1 MTGANVPEEILVATN
16 LEQQGKFNDHSRDH
30 DDEESTIDLV
40 GKARAIEAHKRQLAL
55 QELQERDRL
64 MEEARVA
71 EEERE
76 LYEAEEKG
84 LRAANSK
91 KKATNKKSKPTK
103 KTNDDNDDDDD
114 DDENATKA
122 TKSRG
127 PNFSL
132 VEDVLICQAYIAA
145 SEDPIVGNKSGSA
158 DFSEKLADMYRVLVG
173 AHVERERLLWKNKER
188 RGSNASSSDVEEFQA
203 PAFSFIERNGVGLWR
218 RYRVIGHDCIKL
230 FGIEE
235 THQAKSGENQQILH
249 DRHMEI
255 WKMRTQGNK
264 SFCFWPCAE
273 YLRNKQK
280 WKSVLIKD
288 DGNKAQGASVETVKI
303 ERPVGKKKATKDKE
317 RRELVQSIAKSA
329 ISEYVEEKLVVAK
342 KAKKEINEAGNV
354 FAEQRHQF
362 LAEASACLKIFL
374 QDAAMEKLM
383 AKATTP
389 DKAEW
394 QKKQAAIAM
403 AEMEKRSMQSMLAM
417 EENELRA
424 IAELKLKL
432 ELVEKQRCD
441 NLYDKENRFEGV

>member
-1 MTGANVPEEILVATN
+1 
-16 LEQQGKFNDHSRDH
+16 
-30 DDEESTIDLV
+30 
-40 GKARAIEAHKRQLAL
+40 
-55 QELQERDRL
+55 

-91 KKATNKKSKPTK
+91 KKATNKKSKLTQKTK
-103 KTNDDNDDDDD
+103 DDNDDDDD

-127 PNFSL
+127 PNFSS

-158 DFSEKLADMYRVLVG
+158 DFSDKLAETYRVLVA
-173 AHVERERLLWKNKER
+173 AHVERESLLWKNKQR
-188 RGSNASSSDVEEFQA
+188 RESNASSSDVKEFQA
-203 PAFSFIERNGVGLWR
+203 PAFSFIERTGVGLWR
-218 RYRVIGHDCIKL
+218 RYRVIGHDCIKF

-255 WKMRTQGNK
+255 WKMRTKGNK
-264 SFCFWPCAE
+264 SFRFWPCAE

-280 WKSVLIKD
+280 FLSVLVKD
-288 DGNKAQGASVETVKI
+288 SNGKKEQGASDETVKV
-303 ERPVGKKKATKDKE
+303 ERPTGKKKATKDKE

-329 ISEYVEEKLVVAK
+329 ISEFVEEKLVVAK
-342 KAKKEINEAGNV
+342 KQKKEHDEAGNV

-362 LAEASACLKIFL
+362 LAEASAGLKIFL

-403 AEMEKRSMQSMLAM
+403 AEMEKRSTQSMLAM
-417 EENELRA
+417 EENELRSKLA

-432 ELVEKQRCD
+432 DLIEKQRFD
-441 NLYDKENRFEGV
+441 NSNKENAFEGV